1 MSDNKNPLAQMEQST
16 ASQSSA
22 AHTSGNLPQEP
33 VLSSVEKAQK
43 IYEQERLNLIRRQ
56 QELVAELEGRV
67 KTQPGDYLSAIAQG
81 FGNPQNLSFA
91 SGMAGAA
98 GNIGS
103 LQANEQKRIQDLA
116 KMKLELQMQELG
128 MRKED
133 IELAK
138 NQDLRKAIGQM
149 ISGQQPGGVSGIVS
163 GGAQAQTGLVP
174 QSVAPIL
181 SVMAQMNP
189 ESALKYIADL
199 AKDDAKRPDAIK
211 ALEAYIEMLPPEIR
225 AQARQ
230 AAASLNVFGKPSEI
244 VDARLKIYER
254 LRNNDI
260 TPQQAQE
267 ELSRLSPPTTVA
279 RPPASVAGAPAAP
292 STVPAEPSG
301 APVAAQRPSSGQVNI
316 SPRAKEDVEKTRQE
330 SEIKAQAA
338 AREQAYKKLDESLR
352 DSESK
357 ASSAAST
364 INALDR
370 FLESSPS
377 AAAGGLQP
385 LLTNVKNLLSSFGI
399 SPDSLV
405 NEQKMSAA
413 IDQILMGKM
422 ESMGSAAR
430 GLTNQDMESMRNS
443 LPRMNTDRRARE
455 EVARIVKKSRA
466 NDIED
471 YRIQR
476 ISESENFP
484 DIAKVRAAPRFYLD
498 WIKKTEDFN
507 QLKRQYNESTTQ
519 QAKDDVM
526 QRFDRYYGTGVAR
539 QILR

>member
-1 MSDNKNPLAQMEQST
+1 MADTTITNQQGGLAQTVAPAESTTVPSAPLA
-16 ASQSSA
+16 AVPSA
-22 AHTSGNLPQEP
+22 KPEP
-33 VLSSVEKAQK
+33 SEYEKAMVEYKRLQQQQIEHNRK
-43 IYEQERLNLIRRQ
+43 LIESLQERIGGPSETFLSLAAGFGRHAPSFSEGLSNAIGSYDAQ
-56 QELVAELEGRV
+56 QEKSR
-67 KTQPGDYLSAIAQG
+67 
-81 FGNPQNLSFA
+81 
-91 SGMAGAA
+91 
-98 GNIGS
+98 
-103 LQANEQKRIQDLA
+103 QAKMDIA
-116 KMKLELQMQELG
+116 KMKSEIYAQELG
-128 MRKED
+128 MGKENLA
-133 IELAK
+133 LAK
-138 NQDLRKAIGQM
+138 NQDLRKAAAQM
-149 ISGQQPGGVSGIVS
+149 ISGQQPGGVSG
-163 GGAQAQTGLVP
+163 GAQAQRGLVP
-174 QSVAPIL
+174 PSVAPIL
-181 SVMAQMNP
+181 NVMAQLDP
-189 ESALKYIADL
+189 EGAIKYIADL

-211 ALEAYIEMLPPEIR
+211 ALDAYIEMLPPDIR
-225 AQARQ
+225 PQARQ
-230 AAASLNVFGKPSEI
+230 AAASLNVFGKPSEL
-244 VDARLKIYER
+244 VDARLKVYER

-260 TPQQAQE
+260 TPE
-267 ELSRLSPPTTVA
+267 EARAELARLSPPTMGA
-279 RPPASVAGAPAAP
+279 SPPASAAGVPAAP
-292 STVPAEPSG
+292 SVAPAPSG
-301 APVAAQRPSSGQVNI
+301 APVAAQRPPSGQVNI
-316 SPRAKEDVEKTRQE
+316 SPKAKEDVEKTRQE

-357 ASSAAST
+357 ASFAVST

-422 ESMGSAAR
+422 ESMGSTAR
-430 GLTNQDMESMRNS
+430 GLTNEDMESMRNS
-443 LPRMNTDRRARE
+443 LPRINTDRRARE

-484 DIAKVRAAPRFYLD
+484 DIAKVRPAPRFYLD

-507 QLKRQYNESTTQ
+507 QLKRQYNAATTQ